1 MERDFHDFRI
11 YVSSPEARCVTIM
24 KRGAWMMPAPWRLP
38 VRAPAGMTK
47 IPKLWYSVAR
57 NAASRPSRKSLNTYR
72 YRVWR
77 AFLRAKQL
85 GLGLLLE
92 PLKTRLSEF
101 QGKVE
106 EVYVQEGKD
115 RSALSAQVRQL
126 VELNQALSQD
136 ALSRLFW
143 SQARQSWQHRR
154 DGQVS
159 VWH

>member
-1 MERDFHDFRI
+1 MPRL
-11 YVSSPEARCVTIM
+11 SSTTI
-24 KRGAWMMPAPWRLP
+24 A
-38 VRAPAGMTK
+38 VRAPASMTK

-57 NAASRPSRKSLNTYR
+57 NAASRPPRNRL
-72 YRVWR
+72 
-77 AFLRAKQL
+77 LRIGIGYGGHSFGQNHS
-85 GLGLLLE
+85 GLDLLLE

-136 ALSRLFW
+136 A
-143 SQARQSWQHRR
+143 
-154 DGQVS
+154 
-159 VWH
+159 